1 MTLSYST
8 ICERLRAH
16 AKYTPEADFG
26 EGHLEYP
33 PASELS
39 VQVCEAKLGFKLPPM
54 LREIYKTVANGGN
67 FWPGYDFATTDD
79 LIEQHNSFLRYYVS
93 SRNQSRLFDDATVE
107 ALRTHPGAYA
117 CPEYLPD
124 GFLRLVHTGC
134 NVWANLEGS
143 TGRLYLN
150 DEVPEDTTGYSFCAG
165 SLEEW
170 LERKMS
176 VPSSRSNEGRYQ
188 PHYPLTAEL
197 ANANGES
204 ETQAEKQETDD
215 GMTKQYH
222 HRYRDGMA
230 DFRNQLLTGLEK
242 ARMEIT
248 QQIYRVDAMQRS
260 ITESDWP
267 TSSKYDWLFDLG
279 LTMRELAE
287 TEAQLDHSIAAPWL
301 FRS

>member
-1 MTLSYST
+1 MALSYST

-26 EGHLEYP
+26 EGRLEYP

-39 VQVCEAKLGFKLPPM
+39 VQACEVKLGFKLPPM
-54 LREIYKTVANGGN
+54 LREIYMTVANGGD
-67 FWPGYDFATTDD
+67 FWPGYHFATIDE
-79 LIEQHNSFLRYYVS
+79 LVEQHNSFLRYRVS
-93 SRNQSRLFDDATVE
+93 SRNQNRLFDDATVE

-117 CPEYLPD
+117 CPEHLP
-124 GFLRLVHTGC
+124 GSFLLLVHTGC

-143 TGRLYLN
+143 TGNLYLN
-150 DEVPEDTTGYSFCAG
+150 DEVPEDATGYSFCAD

-170 LERKMS
+170 LERSLS
-176 VPSSRSNEGRYQ
+176 VPSSQSNEGRYQ
-188 PHYPLTAEL
+188 PHYSLTTEL
-197 ANANGES
+197 ASTKGEG
-204 ETQAEKQETDD
+204 ETQAEKQEADD
-215 GMTKQYH
+215 GMTKPHH

-248 QQIYRVDAMQRS
+248 QQIYGVDAMQRR
-260 ITESDWP
+260 ITASNWP
-267 TSSKYDWLFDLG
+267 TSSKHDWLSDLS

-287 TEAQLDHSIAAPWL
+287 TEAQLDYSISTPWL